1 MDNLVTNAVAC
12 VSVWYETTPP
22 NAAAGFFCHAA
33 ADFCI
38 KRRRASLV
46 YSVDKERNV
55 RFSNSDFLYRSP

>member
-22 NAAAGFFCHAA
+22 NAAAGFCHAA

-38 KRRRASLV
+38 KRRRASLQFCV
-46 YSVDKERNV
+46 LYIWIPEV
-55 RFSNSDFLYRSP
+55 YRSVL